1 MLTSSAASCYPFTSF
16 EMSDENGILLG
27 VNQHN
32 NSLVIVD
39 IFNSRVYKNANMV
52 LLGTSGA
59 GKTFTLQL
67 IALRMRRKSTQ
78 VFIIPPLKGHEFLR
92 ACNNIGGEFISISPA
107 SKQCINVCEIRKQ
120 DLSANQM
127 IDGVVNENSILA
139 KKIQQLHIFFSLL
152 IPDINHEERQLLDE
166 ALIRTYAKKGITHNN
181 ESLIDPD
188 HPDRYREMPL
198 LGDVYEILMESPETK
213 RLGNILNR
221 LVNGSAKTFNQHTNV
236 QLDNLYTVLDIS
248 ELTGELLPVGMFVAL
263 DYVWDKTKEDRT
275 KEKAIFI
282 DEAWE
287 LIGDD
292 DTSNPNNAKAL
303 AGEWVQ
309 EIFKIIRGYGGAA
322 VAATQDIGDLDRSRF
337 GKGILNVAKTK
348 IILNLEDDEARRVQ
362 SILHLS
368 DAEIM
373 SITRF
378 ERGQGLISTNS
389 NHITVSFKASP
400 LEKQLITTDRM
411 ELNQILQEK
420 MAQNAHNADL

>member
-1 MLTSSAASCYPFTSF
+1 
-16 EMSDENGILLG
+16 MSREAL
-27 VNQHN
+27 
-32 NSLVIVD
+32 
-39 IFNSRVYKNANMV
+39 V
-52 LLGTSGA
+52 LLVCCCDFRDGA
-59 GKTFTLQL
+59 EWL
-67 IALRMRRKSTQ
+67 IPSKSLRNAVIRAFPGLLCILRMCAPRRAAAVVRPRGREKSADRRRRILISRLLIIRASVPRRKSPFPAYFKGFPA
-78 VFIIPPLKGHEFLR
+78 VSPLIPPYPAFLKYPV
-92 ACNNIGGEFISISPA
+92 SP
-107 SKQCINVCEIRKQ
+107 Q
-120 DLSANQM
+120 
-127 IDGVVNENSILA
+127 
-139 KKIQQLHIFFSLL
+139 
-152 IPDINHEERQLLDE
+152 QLLDE

-181 ESLIDPD
+181 ESLIDPE

-198 LGDVYEILMESPETK
+198 LGDIYEILMESPET
-213 RLGNILNR
+213 RRMGNILNR

-263 DYVWDKTKEDRT
+263 DYVWDKAKEDRT

-292 DTSNPNNAKAL
+292 DTNNPNNTKAL

-322 VAATQDIGDLDRSRF
+322 IAATQDIGDLDRSRF
-337 GKGILNVAKTK
+337 GKGILNGAKTK
-348 IILNLEDDEARRVQ
+348 IILNLENDEAQRVQ
-362 SILHLS
+362 HILHLS

-411 ELNQILQEK
+411 ELNQILKEK
-420 MAQNAHNADL
+420 IAQNTHNVVE

>member
-1 MLTSSAASCYPFTSF
+1 
-16 EMSDENGILLG
+16 MS
-27 VNQHN
+27 
-32 NSLVIVD
+32 
-39 IFNSRVYKNANMV
+39 
-52 LLGTSGA
+52 T
-59 GKTFTLQL
+59 
-67 IALRMRRKSTQ
+67 
-78 VFIIPPLKGHEFLR
+78 
-92 ACNNIGGEFISISPA
+92 
-107 SKQCINVCEIRKQ
+107 
-120 DLSANQM
+120 
-127 IDGVVNENSILA
+127 
-139 KKIQQLHIFFSLL
+139 
-152 IPDINHEERQLLDE
+152 
-166 ALIRTYAKKGITHNN
+166 
-181 ESLIDPD
+181 
-188 HPDRYREMPL
+188 
-198 LGDVYEILMESPETK
+198 
-213 RLGNILNR
+213 
-221 LVNGSAKTFNQHTNV
+221 AKTFNQHTNV

-263 DYVWDKTKEDRT
+263 DYVWDKAKEDRT

-309 EIFKIIRGYGGAA
+309 GAA